1 VSELDDD
8 ACAYGD
14 VLNLQVVVV
23 VVLVL
28 VLVLVLWCDVMM

>member
-14 VLNLQVVVV
+14 VLNLQVVVG
-23 VVLVL
+23 VLVL
-28 VLVLVLWCDVMM
+28 VLV

>member
-14 VLNLQVVVV
+14 VLNLQVGVV
-23 VVLVL
+23 VVLV
-28 VLVLVLWCDVMM
+28 VVVVMMM